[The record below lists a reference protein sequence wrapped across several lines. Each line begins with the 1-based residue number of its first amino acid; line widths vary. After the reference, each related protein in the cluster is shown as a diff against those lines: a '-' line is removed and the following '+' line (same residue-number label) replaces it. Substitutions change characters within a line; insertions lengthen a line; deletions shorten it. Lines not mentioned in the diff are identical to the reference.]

1 MKRFLKVYMEKPELA
16 AGMLLILLGI
26 VFQFRSNGFFLSPD
40 NLRGVLGLIPETG
53 LVAIGVTLLMIA
65 GEFDLSV
72 GSVFAL
78 MPMVAGK
85 LMEGDMAFLP
95 AVLIGFAVAAFI
107 GLLNGLITIRFGIP
121 SFITTLGM
129 LFIARSLT
137 VVISGGFPP
146 LLPDELPT
154 WLFTQ
159 FVGPGGLIR
168 MSFLWFLA
176 VALLAGALL
185 SLTNFGNWIKST
197 GGYLEAA
204 SSLGI
209 PVNRVKITCFVLSS
223 LLAGFAGLIQVL
235 RLGSPL
241 PSIGE
246 GLELQAVASAVI
258 GGTALTGGVGTVL
271 GAIIGALLIRVIDN
285 GLVLSQVD
293 GNWFKFAI
301 GSLTILAVIG
311 NSWLRR
317 TARRIRV
324 EARA

>member
-16 AGMLLILLGI
+16 AAMLLILLGI
-26 VFQFRSNGFFLSPD
+26 VFQVRSNGFFLSPE

-53 LVAIGVTLLMIA
+53 MVAIGVTLLMIA

-85 LMEGDMAFLP
+85 LMEGEMAFLP
-95 AVLIGFAVAAFI
+95 AVLIGLAVAAAI

-146 LLPDELPT
+146 LLPDDLPT

-209 PVNRVKITCFVLSS
+209 PVNRVKVACFVLSS

-235 RLGSPL
+235 RLGSPV